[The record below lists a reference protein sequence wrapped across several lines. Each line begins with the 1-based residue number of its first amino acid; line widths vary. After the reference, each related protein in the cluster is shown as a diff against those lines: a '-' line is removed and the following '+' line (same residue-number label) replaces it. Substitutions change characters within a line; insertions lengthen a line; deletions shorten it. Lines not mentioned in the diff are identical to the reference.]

1 MGILFVFGLMELI
14 IKFGRYILYGLK
26 RFFRLYD
33 IEYYYVLEYFIYIYF
48 ILLEYYDRES
58 GNKKYLMNFW
68 SYIEVKYY

>member
-1 MGILFVFGLMELI
+1 MV
-14 IKFGRYILYGLK
+14 YK